1 MNISKPVILIAVV
14 VWVLSMVLVGMYIGK
29 DIVASKQI
37 EAQKERYESEA
48 GLRTY
53 NLALKMEMARRSR
66 QNNVAEWA
74 LLLSEYPESDER
86 KAFAQKIMA
95 VTEDGDISDEDYQVL
110 MREKIKLDEIQ
121 KVAVIKNEATNII
134 N

>member
-1 MNISKPVILIAVV
+1 M
-14 VWVLSMVLVGMYIGK
+14 LSMVLVGMYIGK

-95 VTEDGDISDEDYQVL
+95 VTEDGDISDEDYQAL

>member
-95 VTEDGDISDEDYQVL
+95 VTEDGDISDEDYQAL

>member
-1 MNISKPVILIAVV
+1 M
-14 VWVLSMVLVGMYIGK
+14 LSMVLVGMYIGK